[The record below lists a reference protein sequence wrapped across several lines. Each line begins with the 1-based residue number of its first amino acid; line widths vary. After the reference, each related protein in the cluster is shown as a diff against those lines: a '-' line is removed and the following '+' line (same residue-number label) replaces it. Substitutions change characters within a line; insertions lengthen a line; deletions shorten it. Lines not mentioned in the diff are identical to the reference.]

1 MFQEAQLNER
11 YRLLSKL
18 SEPLKKAER
27 DIVGREH
34 ETTQLLASM
43 SRPELCNALL
53 LAEAGT
59 GKTALVQATMLVDK
73 DRLYLEV
80 DPARMISEAGT
91 AENMAAILKGFFDEA
106 EDFVKDEKHELVLFI
121 DEFHQIIQLSDAA
134 VEAIKPVLA
143 ASGTR
148 GIRIIA
154 ATTYEEFHKHISP
167 NQPLVERL
175 QRINLN
181 PPDQATTIKILQ
193 GMAERYGV
201 ADEFYDDHIFRQ
213 IYEYT
218 QRYMP
223 ASAQPRKSILVL
235 DSMVGWTRLT
245 HRPMDR
251 DLLSDV
257 LMETLNVNVAFKVDG
272 AKIKKQLDEKVFSQD
287 WATGAVAR
295 RLQLSVADLN
305 DKGKPMASLLFTGS
319 TGVGKFCTDSTQ
331 VPVYSSDGETTWKL
345 HGDLVP
351 GDRVF
356 GRQGRPVEV
365 LGHFPQGMQ
374 DVYRVT
380 LWDGRTLD
388 VGGPHL
394 WTVYTAKQRSK
405 KHAGKDVAPMVLST
419 QEMVERGVVRTY
431 PGDSRE
437 HLKFFIPANGP
448 VHWPEQDFDVD
459 PYVLGVLI
467 GNGCLTETQLTLSSD
482 GDDADHTVWM
492 VGEWLGSAPKSYGHS
507 YSWVFPVGVGP
518 VDDRR
523 DSLYQTKDVLASVPD
538 LIGARSAER
547 RIPERYKHGSVQQRW
562 ALVRGLFDT
571 DGSIGGSNDRFNVS
585 YSTFSKGLAEDLRE
599 VLFSLGVS
607 NTIKSS
613 TRTKKDGRELAEYGV
628 HVKVGNEDKAQ
639 FFSLPRKHEIAR
651 RAVIETS
658 GRQRVKKFDMVGIA
672 SIEKLPEQQSSSC
685 IYVNDEEHLY
695 QAGDFVVTHNTELT
709 KQLARLLFGDD
720 QRHLIRFD
728 MTEYAEDSSFAAFR
742 SELTKRVWDLSHA
755 VLLFDEVEKAS
766 AMVTRVLLQVL
777 DDGRLNDDNNRE
789 VSFLN
794 TYIVLTTN
802 AGSEI
807 YKDISQYA
815 ADDTGSGK
823 QLMEYEKLIRRS
835 ISSTTGDNRFPPEL
849 LGRID
854 AIVPFQPL
862 SLPTQQK
869 IVRVKL
875 RQMVQEVF
883 VKHNVRIDVDA
894 RVLQYLIEDK
904 GDTDSDA
911 GGARAAVAKLT
922 DEVTTAVATFLN
934 EHPSERRIR
943 IDVVGDLVSDDKNL
957 LSSDAYVEVSA
968 VR

>member
-1 MFQEAQLNER
+1 MFQEVQLNER

-91 AENMAAILKGFFDEA
+91 AENMAAVLKGFFDEA
-106 EDFVKDEKHELVLFI
+106 EDFVRNEKHELILFI
-121 DEFHQIIQLSDAA
+121 DEFHQVVQLSDAA

-181 PPDQATTIKILQ
+181 PPDQSTTIKILQ

-235 DSMVGWTRLT
+235 DSMVGWSRLT

-287 WATGAVAR
+287 WATSAVAR
-295 RLQLSVADLN
+295 RLQLAVADLN

-319 TGVGKFCTDSTQ
+319 TGVGK
-331 VPVYSSDGETTWKL
+331 
-345 HGDLVP
+345 
-351 GDRVF
+351 
-356 GRQGRPVEV
+356 
-365 LGHFPQGMQ
+365 
-374 DVYRVT
+374 
-380 LWDGRTLD
+380 
-388 VGGPHL
+388 
-394 WTVYTAKQRSK
+394 
-405 KHAGKDVAPMVLST
+405 
-419 QEMVERGVVRTY
+419 
-431 PGDSRE
+431 
-437 HLKFFIPANGP
+437 
-448 VHWPEQDFDVD
+448 
-459 PYVLGVLI
+459 
-467 GNGCLTETQLTLSSD
+467 
-482 GDDADHTVWM
+482 
-492 VGEWLGSAPKSYGHS
+492 
-507 YSWVFPVGVGP
+507 
-518 VDDRR
+518 
-523 DSLYQTKDVLASVPD
+523 
-538 LIGARSAER
+538 
-547 RIPERYKHGSVQQRW
+547 
-562 ALVRGLFDT
+562 
-571 DGSIGGSNDRFNVS
+571 
-585 YSTFSKGLAEDLRE
+585 
-599 VLFSLGVS
+599 
-607 NTIKSS
+607 
-613 TRTKKDGRELAEYGV
+613 
-628 HVKVGNEDKAQ
+628 
-639 FFSLPRKHEIAR
+639 
-651 RAVIETS
+651 
-658 GRQRVKKFDMVGIA
+658 
-672 SIEKLPEQQSSSC
+672 
-685 IYVNDEEHLY
+685 
-695 QAGDFVVTHNTELT
+695 TELT
-709 KQLARLLFGDD
+709 KQLAKLLFGDD

-802 AGSEI
+802 AGTEI
-807 YKDISQYA
+807 YKSISQYA

-869 IVRVKL
+869 IVRKKL

-883 VKHNVRIDVDA
+883 IKHNVRVDVDA

-911 GGARAAVAKLT
+911 GGARAAMAKLT

-957 LSSDAYVEVSA
+957 LSSDAHIEVSA

>member
-1 MFQEAQLNER
+1 MFHGAQLIER
-11 YRLLSKL
+11 YPLLSKL

-27 DIVGREH
+27 DIVGRER

-59 GKTALVQATMLVDK
+59 GKTALVQATMLVDP

-80 DPARMISEAGT
+80 DPARMISEAGN
-91 AENMAAILKGFFDEA
+91 AENMAAMLKGFFDEA
-106 EDFVKDEKHELVLFI
+106 ERFVKDEERELVLFI

-143 ASGTR
+143 ASGIR

-154 ATTYEEFHKHISP
+154 ATTYDEFHKHIAS

-181 PPDQATTIKILQ
+181 PPGQETTITILK

-235 DSMVGWTRLT
+235 DSMVGWHRLT

-257 LMETLNVNVAFKVDG
+257 LQESLGVNVAFKVDG
-272 AKIKKQLDEKVFSQD
+272 AKIKQQLDTKVFSQD
-287 WATGAVAR
+287 LATSAVAR

-305 DKGKPMASLLFTGS
+305 DKGRPEASMLLTGS
-319 TGVGKFCTDSTQ
+319 TGVGK
-331 VPVYSSDGETTWKL
+331 
-345 HGDLVP
+345 
-351 GDRVF
+351 
-356 GRQGRPVEV
+356 
-365 LGHFPQGMQ
+365 
-374 DVYRVT
+374 
-380 LWDGRTLD
+380 
-388 VGGPHL
+388 
-394 WTVYTAKQRSK
+394 
-405 KHAGKDVAPMVLST
+405 
-419 QEMVERGVVRTY
+419 
-431 PGDSRE
+431 
-437 HLKFFIPANGP
+437 
-448 VHWPEQDFDVD
+448 
-459 PYVLGVLI
+459 
-467 GNGCLTETQLTLSSD
+467 
-482 GDDADHTVWM
+482 
-492 VGEWLGSAPKSYGHS
+492 
-507 YSWVFPVGVGP
+507 
-518 VDDRR
+518 
-523 DSLYQTKDVLASVPD
+523 
-538 LIGARSAER
+538 
-547 RIPERYKHGSVQQRW
+547 
-562 ALVRGLFDT
+562 
-571 DGSIGGSNDRFNVS
+571 
-585 YSTFSKGLAEDLRE
+585 
-599 VLFSLGVS
+599 
-607 NTIKSS
+607 
-613 TRTKKDGRELAEYGV
+613 
-628 HVKVGNEDKAQ
+628 
-639 FFSLPRKHEIAR
+639 
-651 RAVIETS
+651 
-658 GRQRVKKFDMVGIA
+658 
-672 SIEKLPEQQSSSC
+672 
-685 IYVNDEEHLY
+685 
-695 QAGDFVVTHNTELT
+695 TELT
-709 KQLARLLFGDD
+709 KQLAKLLFGDD

-728 MTEYAEDSSFAAFR
+728 CTEYAEDSSFASFR

-766 AMVTRVLLQVL
+766 QMVTRVLLQVL
-777 DDGRLNDDNNRE
+777 DDGRLSDDNNRE

-794 TYIVLTTN
+794 TYIMLTTN

-807 YKDISQYA
+807 YRTIAQYA

-823 QLMEYEKLIRRS
+823 QLLEYKKLIRRS

-849 LGRID
+849 LSRID

-862 SLPTQQK
+862 SLETQKK
-869 IVRVKL
+869 IVRKKL
-875 RQMVQEVF
+875 RQMVQEVL
-883 VKHNVRIDVDA
+883 VKHNVRVGIDA
-894 RVLQYLIEDK
+894 KVLQYLIEDK

-911 GGARAAVAKLT
+911 GGARAAVAKMT
-922 DEVTTAVATFLN
+922 DEVTTAVATFIN

-957 LSSDAYVEVSA
+957 LSSDAYIEVSA

>member
-1 MFQEAQLNER
+1 MFHEAKLDER
-11 YRLLSKL
+11 YPLLSKL

-43 SRPELCNALL
+43 RRPELCNALL

-73 DRLYLEV
+73 ERRYLEV
-80 DPARMISEAGT
+80 DPARMFSEAGN
-91 AENMAAILKGFFDEA
+91 AENMAATLKGLFDEA
-106 EDFVKDEKHELVLFI
+106 QRFVKNEKHELVLFI

-134 VEAIKPVLA
+134 VEAIKPVLS
-143 ASGTR
+143 ASGSR

-154 ATTYEEFHKHISP
+154 ATTYGEFHKHISP

-181 PPDQATTIKILQ
+181 PPDQGTTISILR

-201 ADEFYDDHIFRQ
+201 ADEFHDDHVFRQ

-235 DSMVGWTRLT
+235 DSMVGWHRLT
-245 HRPMDR
+245 RRPMDR

-257 LMETLNVNVAFKVDG
+257 LMESLNVNVAFRVNG

-295 RLQLSVADLN
+295 RLQLAVADLN

-319 TGVGKFCTDSTQ
+319 TGVGKT
-331 VPVYSSDGETTWKL
+331 
-345 HGDLVP
+345 
-351 GDRVF
+351 
-356 GRQGRPVEV
+356 
-365 LGHFPQGMQ
+365 
-374 DVYRVT
+374 
-380 LWDGRTLD
+380 
-388 VGGPHL
+388 
-394 WTVYTAKQRSK
+394 
-405 KHAGKDVAPMVLST
+405 
-419 QEMVERGVVRTY
+419 
-431 PGDSRE
+431 
-437 HLKFFIPANGP
+437 
-448 VHWPEQDFDVD
+448 
-459 PYVLGVLI
+459 
-467 GNGCLTETQLTLSSD
+467 
-482 GDDADHTVWM
+482 
-492 VGEWLGSAPKSYGHS
+492 
-507 YSWVFPVGVGP
+507 
-518 VDDRR
+518 
-523 DSLYQTKDVLASVPD
+523 
-538 LIGARSAER
+538 
-547 RIPERYKHGSVQQRW
+547 
-562 ALVRGLFDT
+562 
-571 DGSIGGSNDRFNVS
+571 
-585 YSTFSKGLAEDLRE
+585 
-599 VLFSLGVS
+599 
-607 NTIKSS
+607 
-613 TRTKKDGRELAEYGV
+613 ELA
-628 HVKVGNEDKAQ
+628 
-639 FFSLPRKHEIAR
+639 
-651 RAVIETS
+651 
-658 GRQRVKKFDMVGIA
+658 
-672 SIEKLPEQQSSSC
+672 
-685 IYVNDEEHLY
+685 
-695 QAGDFVVTHNTELT
+695 
-709 KQLARLLFGDD
+709 KQLARVLFGDD

-862 SLPTQQK
+862 SLPTQQA
-869 IVRVKL
+869 IVRKKL

-883 VKHNVRIDVDA
+883 VKHNVRVDVDA

-957 LSSDAYVEVSA
+957 LSSDAYVEASA